1 MSFRAE
7 TSGRSGEN
15 QMEMKKIIYI
25 LILLAAVSCTDFK
38 AFDPYE
44 ETLNVLTVRS
54 EWTKDEGSREGF
66 KVQVE
71 DMNTGAG
78 YVAVSD
84 SVGSASFDLPNGLYR
99 VSMTGKLGDYMF
111 NGTMDRVAVS
121 NADKDVTLALTM
133 SKSGAIVI
141 KEIYCGGCKKLPQE
155 GDYQSDQYFILHN
168 NDFNVQYLDGICF
181 GTLSP
186 YNSNSTN
193 PWTVKDPQ
201 TGVLT
206 YPDFLPIIQ
215 AVWKFP
221 GDGDDFPLQP
231 GEDAVVCL
239 RGAINHA
246 SQFPLS
252 VNLDVPGYF
261 VCYNPIY
268 FNNTAYHPAPGVNI
282 SEDRYLEVVI
292 KTGKANAYTLSLS
305 SPTLVMF
312 KAKEVTIEDYVRVAD
327 NITPVPGNK
336 VDNVVKVPFDWVMDA
351 VEVFDGRSATNVKRL
366 PSEVDAGYVTQ
377 TDIFTGRSLMR
388 KVDEQLSQSSGYEVL
403 TDTNN
408 SSEDFYET
416 ERQSLHE

>member
-1 MSFRAE
+1 
-7 TSGRSGEN
+7 
-15 QMEMKKIIYI
+15 MKRIIYI

-38 AFDPYE
+38 AFNPYE
-44 ETLNVLTVRS
+44 ETLNVLTVKS
-54 EWTKDEGSREGF
+54 EWTMEEGSREGF
-66 KVQVE
+66 KVLVE

-78 YVAVSD
+78 YISASD
-84 SVGSASFDLPNGLYR
+84 SLGTAVFDLPNGLYR
-99 VSMTGKLGDYMF
+99 ISMTGKLGEYMF
-111 NGTMDRVAVS
+111 NGATDKVAVS
-121 NADKDVTLALTM
+121 NADREVTLDLAL
-133 SKSGAIVI
+133 SKAGAIVI
-141 KEIYCGGCKKLPQE
+141 KEVYCGGCKKLPQE
-155 GDYQSDQYFILHN
+155 GDYQADQYVILHN
-168 NDFNVQYLDGICF
+168 NDYDVQYLDSLCF

-231 GEDAVVCL
+231 GEDAVICL
-239 RGAINHA
+239 RGAIDHA
-246 SQFPLS
+246 AQFPLS

-261 VCYNPIY
+261 VCYNSTY
-268 FNNTAYHPAPGVNI
+268 FTNTAYHPAPGVNI

-292 KTGKANAYTLSLS
+292 KTGKANAYTMSLS
-305 SPTLVMF
+305 SPAIVIF
-312 KAKEVTIEDYVRVAD
+312 KAKGGTIEDFVRVAD
-327 NITPVPGNK
+327 NITPVPGSI

-351 VEVFDGRSATNVKRL
+351 VEVFDGRSVTNTKRL
-366 PSEVDAGYVTQ
+366 PSDVDAGYVIL
-377 TDIFTGRSLMR
+377 TDVFTGRSLMR

-403 TDTNN
+403 ADTNN